1 MLKKLVYLQQ
11 YKKVTIRGDIKSP
24 LFILKN
30 NARESRTT
38 TE

>member
-24 LFILKN
+24 LFIVKN
-30 NARESRTT
+30 DARQSSRTT
-38 TE
+38 K